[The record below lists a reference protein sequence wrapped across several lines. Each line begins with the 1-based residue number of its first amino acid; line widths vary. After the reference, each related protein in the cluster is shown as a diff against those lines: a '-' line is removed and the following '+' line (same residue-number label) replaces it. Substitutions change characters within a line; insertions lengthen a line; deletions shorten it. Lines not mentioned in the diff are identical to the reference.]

1 MGFQNKSTLVQ
12 PATSNFP
19 IRQWL
24 DDRDPVSGVNGD
36 YKNFQ
41 IFDIWI
47 NSPSNTAW
55 IMVDRTATSGTWIQ
69 MASTGTGILTVT
81 GDVGG
86 AVGPDGANNINLLS
100 GSDLTVTGN
109 PAGNTLTITL
119 DGTVAT
125 QYDADVGSAVP
136 AAGILNIVGTG
147 GASTSA
153 AGNTVTITT
162 AATVP
167 LQFDT
172 DAGSAVPALG
182 ILDVLGG
189 TGITTAG
196 AGNVVTITADADVA
210 TQYTT
215 DAGVAVPAANNLN
228 VVGGGATSTTGAGST
243 ITITSTGGGMVWNV
257 ISVVGPTSMSVDNG
271 YIANVASPSVCG
283 LTLPLTSAVGS
294 VICVT
299 GMNTG
304 GWSIAQNAGQS
315 IRLVDSVTTVGVG
328 GSVAS
333 SAANASI
340 CMVCVVADTD
350 WVGYSA
356 TGNLIFT

>member
-1 MGFQNKSTLVQ
+1 MPFQNKSTLVQ

-24 DDRDPVSGVNGD
+24 DTRNPVSGANGD

-41 IFDIWI
+41 VFDLWI
-47 NSPSNTAW
+47 NFGNDTAW
-55 IMVDRTATSGTWIQ
+55 IMVDRTATTGTWIQ
-69 MASTGTGILTVT
+69 MASSGTGILTIT

-86 AVGPDGANNINLLS
+86 AVGPDGASNINLLS

-125 QYDADVGSAVP
+125 QYDADAGSAIP
-136 AAGILNIVGTG
+136 AAGVLNIVGTG
-147 GASTSA
+147 GTSTSA
-153 AGNTVTITT
+153 AGNTVTITST
-162 AATVP
+162 GTVP

-172 DAGSAVPALG
+172 DAGSAVPAAN

-196 AGNVVTITADADVA
+196 AGNVVTITADVVVA

-228 VVGGGATSTTGAGST
+228 VVGGGATSTAGAGST

-257 ISVVGPTSMSVDNG
+257 VTVVGPTQMAVDNG
-271 YIANVASPSVCG
+271 YLADNAAQVG

-299 GMNTG
+299 GMDTG
-304 GWSIAQNAGQS
+304 GWKIDQNAGQS
-315 IRLVDSVTTVGVG
+315 IRLVDAITTVGVAG
-328 GSVAS
+328 TVES
-333 SAANASI
+333 SEPNASL
-340 CMVCVVADTD
+340 CMVCVLADTD
-350 WVGYSA
+350 WIGYSA
-356 TGNLIFT
+356 VGNLIFT